1 MKIKHV
7 VGIDV
12 SKLTLDYHSHG
23 SSIKPQT
30 ISNDEKGYRSLLR
43 WLIKEVSKDASDI
56 MIVMEHTG
64 YYSYSLEQ
72 FLYKHKINYTKKPA
86 LDIKRSCGMIRGKS
100 DKADAKMISRYGWMR
115 REELKASKPLGD
127 SQLELQ
133 QLMAHRDKLVADK
146 ASYESRVKEL
156 QLQLKNKLS
165 ALVLKSSKQMQK
177 VLSVEIKQTE
187 AAIQQLIKQDADVQT
202 NYELIKTVRG
212 IGFATAVHFII
223 ATENFTRFNNHRKF
237 ACYCG
242 VAPFKNSSGT
252 SVRGKTK
259 VSHLANRKIK
269 SLLTMA
275 AISAIQHD
283 VDLKEKYHQKVKEGK
298 PKMSALNIIRYKLIQ
313 RIFTVIERQ
322 SPYILRKAA

>member
-7 VGIDV
+7 AGIDV
-12 SKLTLDYHSHG
+12 SKLTLDYHIHG
-23 SSIKPQT
+23 SNAKSQT
-30 ISNDEKGYRSLLR
+30 ITNNEKGFRSLLR
-43 WLIKEVSKDASDI
+43 WLKKEVSIDVRSI

-72 FLYKHKINYTKKPA
+72 FLYKHQINYTKKPA

-115 REELKASKPLGD
+115 RDELQASKPVSD

-133 QLMAHRDKLVADK
+133 QLMAHRDKLVGDK
-146 ASYESRVKEL
+146 ASYESRIKEL
-156 QLQLKNKLS
+156 QGQLKNKLS
-165 ALVLKSSKQMQK
+165 KLVLKSSKDMLQ
-177 VLSVEIKQTE
+177 VLCVESKKTE
-187 AAIQQLIKQDADVQT
+187 QAIEQLIKKDQEVQT

-212 IGFATAVHFII
+212 IGFATSVHFII
-223 ATENFTRFNNHRKF
+223 ATENFTRFDNHRKF

-242 VAPFKNSSGT
+242 VAPFENSSGT

-259 VSHLANRKIK
+259 VSSLANRKIK

-283 VDLKEKYHQKVKEGK
+283 VDLKEKYQQKVAEGK
-298 PKMSALNIIRYKLIQ
+298 PKMCALNIIRYKLIE
-313 RIFTVIERQ
+313 RIFTVIKRQ
-322 SPYILRKAA
+322 SPYILRQTA

>member
-1 MKIKHV
+1 MKINHV

-12 SKLTLDYHSHG
+12 SKLTLDYHHHQSHAK
-23 SSIKPQT
+23 SQT
-30 ISNDEKGYRSLLR
+30 ISNDEKGYRSLLQ
-43 WLIKEVSKDASDI
+43 WLKKEVSKALEDI

-86 LDIKRSCGMIRGKS
+86 LDIKRSCGKIRGKS

-115 REELKASKPLGD
+115 REELKVSKPISD
-127 SQLELQ
+127 NQLELQ
-133 QLMAHRDKLVADK
+133 QLMAYRDKLVADK
-146 ASYESRVKEL
+146 ASYQSRIKEL
-156 QLQLKNKLS
+156 QAQLKNKVSPLILQS
-165 ALVLKSSKQMQK
+165 TKNIQQVLC
-177 VLSVEIKQTE
+177 VEIKKAE
-187 AAIQQLIKQDADVQT
+187 EAIQELLKQEQNVQI

-212 IGFATAVHFII
+212 IGFATGVHFII
-223 ATENFTRFNNHRKF
+223 ATENFTRFDNHRKF

-242 VAPFKNSSGT
+242 VAPFENSSGT

-259 VSHLANRKIK
+259 ISSLANRKIK

-283 VDLKEKYHQKVKEGK
+283 ADLKEKYQQKIKEGK
-298 PKMSALNIIRYKLIQ
+298 PKMCALNIIRYKLIE
-313 RIFTVIERQ
+313 RVFTVIKRQ